1 MRIHGLTT
9 TAAQTLCL
17 AGTSHAFAQPPYRPN
32 VLRQLAQSVQ
42 ADIDDES
49 P

>member
-17 AGTSHAFAQPPYRPN
+17 AGTSHGFAQSPSTIGRH
-32 VLRQLAQSVQ
+32 RLAQSVQ
-42 ADIDDES
+42 AVYR
-49 P
+49 